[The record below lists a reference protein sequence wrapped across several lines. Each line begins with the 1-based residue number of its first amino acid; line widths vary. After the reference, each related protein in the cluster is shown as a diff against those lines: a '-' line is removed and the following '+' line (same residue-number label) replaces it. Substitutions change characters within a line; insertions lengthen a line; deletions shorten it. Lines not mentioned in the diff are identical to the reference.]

1 MFLFLRMQKYEFF
14 RTQGVY
20 FWAVFWGVELHV
32 LRIKIHFSPK
42 SSKLLRK
49 KCPCYAKKSPKNTFY
64 EHKNL
69 KK

>member
-14 RTQGVY
+14 RIQGVY
-20 FWAVFWGVELHV
+20 IWTVFLGGELRV

-49 KCPCYAKKSPKNTFY
+49 KLP
-64 EHKNL
+64 
-69 KK
+69 